1 MLTKIKCSFEGKNI
15 QRKYSVLAY
24 KIDLQFHDDR
34 LVIEIDKTGQK
45 DRSIGYEIKM
55 QKAVE
60 LEKELAC
67 KFAKYDADKE
77 GIFKAINEI
86 FRHIKQLFNK
96 VTNESFIGKISIE

>member
-60 LEKELAC
+60 KELAC
-67 KFAKYDADKE
+67 KFVRIDPDRE
-77 GIFKAINEI
+77 GVNEI

-96 VTNESFIGKISIE
+96 ESSIDKISIE

>member
-1 MLTKIKCSFEGKNI
+1 MK
-15 QRKYSVLAY
+15 
-24 KIDLQFHDDR
+24 
-34 LVIEIDKTGQK
+34 
-45 DRSIGYEIKM
+45 
-55 QKAVE
+55 KAVQ

-67 KFAKYDADKE
+67 KFARYDADKG